1 MLNFSQEAED
11 IIFESMPGTSM
22 FSDHHFPHQHVH
34 PRLSVD
40 NAVIGRAMAT
50 PDSPISQVIFLVFL
64 SKCFFILNLI
74 SCRPVRF

>member
-40 NAVIGRAMAT
+40 NAIIERAMAT
-50 PDSPISQVIFLVFL
+50 PDSPISQVIFLSCL
-64 SKCFFILNLI
+64 IKYLFILNPNFL
-74 SCRPVRF
+74 